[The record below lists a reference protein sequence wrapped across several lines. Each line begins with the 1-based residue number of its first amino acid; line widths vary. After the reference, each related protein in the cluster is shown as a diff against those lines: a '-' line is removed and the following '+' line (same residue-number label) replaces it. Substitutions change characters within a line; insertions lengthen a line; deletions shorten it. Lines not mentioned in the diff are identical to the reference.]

1 MEVIMKFFGN
11 KKAVNGRL
19 VKLAN
24 KNKKA
29 VESEFYFALWVE
41 NKFDNDERCLLF
53 SQSDLNKI
61 QDVKYCDFEPQ
72 MDLGKLYRMGNAES
86 YFVKIK
92 DLDNNEKIVRLNSTV
107 MGNGT
112 RRAKKNP
119 EDVPEKG
126 FLQDLLD

>member
-1 MEVIMKFFGN
+1 MKFFGN
-11 KKAVNGRL
+11 KKAVHGRL

-24 KNKKA
+24 KNKKS

-41 NKFDNDERCLLF
+41 NKFDSDEQCLLF

-61 QDVKYCDFEPQ
+61 QDVKFCDFQ
-72 MDLGKLYRMGNAES
+72 NYMDLGKLYRMGNAES
-86 YFVKIK
+86 YFIKIK
-92 DLDNNEKIVRLNSTV
+92 DLDNVEKIVRLNSTV
-107 MGNGT
+107 MGNGI

-126 FLQDLLD
+126 FIQDLLD